1 MDYQDLLEAA
11 QRNTEQQSS
20 LLRRRQM
27 NGLNR
32 GPDPM
37 AIARFKA
44 RKEREERHRLLRAQE
59 EKQRLLSLRAQ
70 NSKSMRKAQMMKS
83 RTKDNNFGRIVT
95 TDDDR
100 LIEEKIRQ
108 KSIDDTKKRMKARID
123 LDQKLNG
130 LSRKDRDKV
139 MKRLEQEEPVKV
151 QPKTM
156 KISDII
162 RQSSKQKTNGPNV
175 TNNQT
180 KLKTSKQQPPPL
192 SYDQLLN
199 MAAEKSAQKISLEDE
214 IKSEL
219 EFQEKNSEKKRQAL
233 CAKEKQRQ
241 IDYYRND
248 AAERRPM
255 AKTKTTTTTQEV
267 KTQNSNCKQSTN
279 DKYHHVVNRTP
290 ASKQMKTTID
300 QRSKKTD
307 QENPKKL
314 LDHNRNS
321 NHHHHHQQQQ
331 QQFRQQQQ
339 PQPQSK
345 LSQNL
350 TKHSSSVGAMTNMNG
365 NRLQSIRSENDGKK
379 RMASSSSSLTASS
392 SMKNRDNQSKPSK
405 PRLQQQQQR
414 QQQQQPIRTLS
425 PANMFDTKSSMSS
438 KQTTSLSK
446 SLPQKSVISK
456 TTSLSSSSMMDNR
469 NRLQQYQPQQQRQ
482 PIHQQQRM
490 PPPQQPRPKLP
501 PIGATYRRG
510 IYYDYQQDDQ
520 YKNDVDDDYYNNDDY
535 EDDEMDEEDDEMADF
550 IDDGPIEE
558 PEPEEE
564 YSRHIREIFGYD
576 KRKYRNIIE
585 DDIEEA
591 SYGQCMKE
599 EMRSLREGIREDLED
614 IRREEQE
621 KRLKA
626 LQKKARMKGLK
637 GY

>member
-37 AIARFKA
+37 AIANL
-44 RKEREERHRLLRAQE
+44 RHE

-108 KSIDDTKKRMKARID
+108 KSIDDTKKT
-123 LDQKLNG
+123 
-130 LSRKDRDKV
+130 RKDRDKV

-199 MAAEKSAQKISLEDE
+199 MAAEKSTQKISLEDE

-331 QQFRQQQQ
+331 QFRQQQQ
-339 PQPQSK
+339 QQPQSK
-345 LSQNL
+345 LSQNS

-469 NRLQQYQPQQQRQ
+469 NRLQQYQPQQRQ